1 VAHLINIRYKGKEKS
16 APSSLAMSNYFVD
29 KIKQLYR
36 FIIDTMDPECSKVL
50 RENDVYDAQTLVE
63 TILKKNDKESQQ
75 YLINCM
81 NRRVESRR
89 DLKYLFTSLLVS
101 LFAIYANRTEHVE
114 LLDAIHTKD
123 ESAIKEIASKVINDT
138 KTTIREKN
146 KQMWAQYAA
155 SNNPLD
161 RQRILDKIATLTS
174 PEYVIKYLRKY
185 HPTRKKDIAYVLT
198 ERNDS

>member
-1 VAHLINIRYKGKEKS
+1 
-16 APSSLAMSNYFVD
+16 MSNYFVD

-36 FIIDTMDPECSKVL
+36 FIIDTIDPECSNVL

-63 TILKKNDKESQQ
+63 AILKKNDKESQQ

-155 SNNPLD
+155 SNNSLD

-174 PEYVIKYLRKY
+174 PEYVVKYLRKY
-185 HPTRKKDIAYVLT
+185 YPTRKKDIAYVLT
-198 ERNDS
+198 ERNAP